1 MRVRA
6 CGIRWTLHLLVK
18 AIVKVT
24 FYNLQLLLH
33 FRTTQSFGRV
43 STLWVGG
50 FDCHV
55 LLLQFMI
62 VELCNWLILDVR

>member
-1 MRVRA
+1 MNTSVPDA
-6 CGIRWTLHLLVK
+6 SQSVWDQVDIAFISEGHCKGDI
-18 AIVKVT
+18 
-24 FYNLQLLLH
+24 LQLLLH

-62 VELCNWLILDVR
+62 VELCN